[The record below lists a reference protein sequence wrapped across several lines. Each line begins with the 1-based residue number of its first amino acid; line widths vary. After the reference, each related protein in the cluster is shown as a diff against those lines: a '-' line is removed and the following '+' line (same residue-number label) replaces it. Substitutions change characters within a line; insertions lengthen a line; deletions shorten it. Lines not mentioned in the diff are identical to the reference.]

1 MPSAYMPLRTAV
13 YGTPDSA
20 SICSVT
26 PWERACRNVAPG
38 PAFTNEIDDLGD
50 AALLRG
56 LDERAMERDATLGA
70 FVHRDHEDAV
80 ALVKCGRERV
90 RVAVVGRHHLGAR
103 EVGRA
108 RLVADDEAERLAALG
123 KLLGHEPAD
132 VPGGAGDHD
141 HGCVCARRRP
151 CAIIESMSV
160 EYGSAESMPYV
171 CAVFVCRECGRTA
184 TRHGRHVE
192 ELPAGWVESREGA
205 DVDHACGGCAGEA
218 APPSPAR
225 AAPSAERD

>member
-1 MPSAYMPLRTAV
+1 MPSAYMLLRTAV
-13 YGTPDSA
+13 YGRPDSA
-20 SICSVT
+20 SMCSVA
-26 PWERACRNVAPG
+26 PWERARRNVTSG
-38 PAFTNEIDDLGD
+38 P
-50 AALLRG
+50 
-56 LDERAMERDATLGA
+56 
-70 FVHRDHEDAV
+70 
-80 ALVKCGRERV
+80 CGRERV

-108 RLVADDEAERLAALG
+108 RRVADDEPERLAALG
-123 KLLGHEPAD
+123 KLRGHEPAD

-141 HGCVCARRRP
+141 HGWVCARRRP